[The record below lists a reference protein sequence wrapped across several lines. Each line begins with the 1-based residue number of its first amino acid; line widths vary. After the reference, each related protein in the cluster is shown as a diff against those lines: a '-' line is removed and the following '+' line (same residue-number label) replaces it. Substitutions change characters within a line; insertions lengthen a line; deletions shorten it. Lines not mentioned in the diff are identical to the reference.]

1 MNAFTAF
8 AGHNSAQKKGF
19 FITAAIAAAVAAI
32 GSIIVS
38 NVADMES
45 TIAMAILVFTGLATG
60 ITARRCA
67 IAAWGYA
74 TTNALTWTGARKW
87 GIAWRAM
94 GAFFAGRL
102 IISVLLGM
110 ATSDNA
116 AVVMLIVG
124 IAVTTGFGMLMG
136 VLYGHDQAKAEA
148 TSGIAVDT
156 QAGIQATANAPVDTH
171 ASSQT
176 AANLSVGTQA
186 NGQVVANTQTSSPAA
201 ATVAMGAQTNT
212 RISISPSAGAQV
224 SDGNTKGGNIAIG
237 KWGLWVGAGL
247 IVIFLGFLGINYA
260 KHSAPNDA
268 ADIAAEKGVHDAL
281 YGDSNA
287 QSATPSPA
295 PVAAPAA
302 PVALD
307 MMLYKDMQVVDLL
320 KDPVFGKRAISI
332 VPRTSMECV
341 NHTFSSMQAL
351 ALDSSQNA
359 SSEAFGSHADNWIE
373 GYVQA
378 SPTGDLD
385 VVVDC
390 DESSDASTKHF
401 TYFTTRG
408 INAAP
413 PAGLKF
419 WLNGVSQGEGT
430 VTVFDGKQQKDVPV
444 SSLVNDLRQD
454 VAVELKPTVSEVTIS
469 GDSFSSVGGALTIN
483 ESGGGYA
490 HVLKF
495 NGSDLAGI
503 ADDYMSLKKAY
514 RYGDHDLVLVTSSCA
529 GSSCSY
535 TSIYLIEVAAS
546 GKATSLGPETMSTT
560 DGGQLPDI
568 QIQTDGSLQIAF
580 TSFQGKERWSYANG
594 KLTKEG

>member
-1 MNAFTAF
+1 VNAFTAF

-19 FITAAIAAAVAAI
+19 LITAAIAAAVAAI

-45 TIAMAILVFTGLATG
+45 TIVTAILVFTGLATG

-94 GAFFAGRL
+94 AAFFAGRL
-102 IISVLLGM
+102 IMSVLLGM

-124 IAVTTGFGMLMG
+124 IAVTTSLGMLMG
-136 VLYGHDQAKAEA
+136 VLYGHNQARAEA
-148 TSGIAVDT
+148 ITGIAVDT
-156 QAGIQATANAPVDTH
+156 QVGIQAKANAPVDTR

-176 AANLSVGTQA
+176 AANISVGTHA
-186 NGQVVANTQTSSPAA
+186 NGQVVANIQTSSPAA
-201 ATVAMGAQTNT
+201 ATVATGTQTNT
-212 RISISPSAGAQV
+212 RISTSRNAGAQV
-224 SDGNTKGGNIAIG
+224 GDDNTKGGNIAIG

-247 IVIFLGFLGINYA
+247 AILVLGFLGIKYA
-260 KHSAPNDA
+260 KQSAPNDA

-281 YGDSNA
+281 YGDSSA

-295 PVAAPAA
+295 PVAAPASPA
-302 PVALD
+302 ALD

-320 KDPVFGKRAISI
+320 KDNVFGRQVIAI
-332 VPRTSMECV
+332 VPSASMECV
-341 NHTFSSMQAL
+341 KSTFRSMRPL
-351 ALDSSQNA
+351 TLDSSHNA
-359 SSEAFGSHADNWIE
+359 TSEALGSHADNWIE

-378 SPTGDLD
+378 SPDGQLD
-385 VVVDC
+385 ISVIC
-390 DESSDASTKHF
+390 DESASASDKRF
-401 TYFTTRG
+401 LYFTTRG
-408 INAAP
+408 IDAALP
-413 PAGLKF
+413 DGLKL
-419 WLNGVSQGEGT
+419 WLNSDSQGKGN
-430 VTVFDGKQQKDVPV
+430 VTVFDGKQQKDVAM
-444 SSLVNDLRQD
+444 SALVDDLRQN
-454 VAVELKPTVSEVTIS
+454 VATALKPSVTEVAIS

-495 NGSDLAGI
+495 KGSDLAGI

-535 TSIYLIEVAAS
+535 ASIYLIEVTAS
-546 GKATSLGPETMSTT
+546 GKATSLGPETMSTI
-560 DGGQLPDI
+560 DGEQLPDI
-568 QIQTDGSLQIAF
+568 QVQTDGSLQIAF

>member
-1 MNAFTAF
+1 VNAFTAF
-8 AGHNSAQKKGF
+8 AVHNSAQKKGF
-19 FITAAIAAAVAAI
+19 LITAAIAAAVAAI

-45 TIAMAILVFTGLATG
+45 TIVTAILVFTGLATG

-94 GAFFAGRL
+94 AAIFAGQL
-102 IISVLLGM
+102 ILSVLMDM

-124 IAVTTGFGMLMG
+124 IAVTTSLGMLMG
-136 VLYGHDQAKAEA
+136 VLYGHNQAKAEA
-148 TSGIAVDT
+148 TSGIAVDAQT
-156 QAGIQATANAPVDTH
+156 GIQATANAPVDTH
-171 ASSQT
+171 ATSQT
-176 AANLSVGTQA
+176 AANTSVDTQA
-186 NGQVVANTQTSSPAA
+186 NGQVAANTQTSRPAA
-201 ATVAMGAQTNT
+201 ATVAMGTQTNT
-212 RISISPSAGAQV
+212 RTSTSPSAGAQV
-224 SDGNTKGGNIAIG
+224 RDGNTKGGNIAIG
-237 KWGLWVGAGL
+237 KWSVWVGAGL
-247 IVIFLGFLGINYA
+247 AILFLGFLGIKYA
-260 KHSAPNDA
+260 KQSAPKDA

-281 YGDSNA
+281 YGDSSA
-287 QSATPSPA
+287 QSATPSPT
-295 PVAAPAA
+295 PVAAPA
-302 PVALD
+302 ALD

-320 KDPVFGKRAISI
+320 KDPVFGQRAISI
-332 VPRTSMECV
+332 VPRTNMECV
-341 NHTFSSMQAL
+341 NRTFSSMQAL
-351 ALDSSQNA
+351 ALDSGQNA
-359 SSEAFGSHADNWIE
+359 ISEAFGSHADNWIE

-408 INAAP
+408 INAAL

-469 GDSFSSVGGALTIN
+469 GESFSAVGGELNVANT
-483 ESGGGYA
+483 EPDGTGSM
-490 HVLKF
+490 VLSFK
-495 NGSDLAGI
+495 GELLPGTE
-503 ADDYMSLKKAY
+503 DDFVSLKKAY
-514 RYGDHDLVLVTSSCA
+514 RYGDRDVVLVTHACG
-529 GSSCSY
+529 GSACSF
-535 TSIYLIEVAAS
+535 TSVALVDVSAS
-546 GKATSLGPETMSTT
+546 GGAVLLDGNKMTINT
-560 DGGQLPDI
+560 DGQVPEVHV
-568 QIQTDGSLQIAF
+568 QADGSLIIAF
-580 TSFQGKERWSYANG
+580 TGFKGKELWSYANG
-594 KLTKEG
+594 QLTKEG